1 MRAAVKRSLQV
12 RRRRHPNQAVS
23 APHSAWSKR
32 ATFFFSRHSPSCLCS
47 YGSAGLWHEMSW
59 SKTRVPNIPASL
71 QISLLVNGYVGLMGG
86 PQLVDPPL
94 YPMLIR
100 AGLFF
105 THSAVASARA
115 VSIAP

>member
-1 MRAAVKRSLQV
+1 LVKEGDVFLLTALTLLSLFVRISWAVTRNVVIENEGAEYTRIAANL
-12 RRRRHPNQAVS
+12 A
-23 APHSAWSKR
+23 
-32 ATFFFSRHSPSCLCS
+32 
-47 YGSAGLWHEMSW
+47 AG
-59 SKTRVPNIPASL
+59 
-71 QISLLVNGYVGLMGG
+71 NGYVGLMGG